1 MLMLKSNSLSSTKP
15 GKPIRLMVILAVSV
29 CLLGGCAALQNQ
41 QAMDTE
47 RLLSAAGFQM
57 KLADIPQRMA
67 HLETLT
73 QRKLVPHERD
83 GKIYYVYADA
93 NACQCIY
100 VGTEAAYQRYQK
112 LALKKQIAEDQ
123 LNAAEMNEN
132 AAMDWG
138 MWGPWGPWW

>member
-1 MLMLKSNSLSSTKP
+1 MFGVGRSFSEP
-15 GKPIRLMVILAVSV
+15 GRTNAVRQV
-29 CLLGGCAALQNQ
+29 ALVALLTLIVSGCAALQNQ
-41 QAMDTE
+41 QAMETE

-57 KLADIPQRMA
+57 KLADTPAKMA
-67 HLETLT
+67 HLKSLT

-83 GKIYYVYADA
+83 GKTYYVYADA
-93 NACQCIY
+93 TSCQCLY
-100 VGTEAAYQRYQK
+100 AGTEKAYQRYQK
-112 LALKKQIAEDQ
+112 LAVQKQIAEDR